1 MSITKKIT
9 YLKSL
14 GMRNSV
20 HVILDRLLSKRSV
33 QYHQLRDK
41 FKGVGLE
48 FGGPSKVF
56 SVAGYCPVYEDAKR
70 VDNLNFAAVTKW
82 HGAIDSGSNYFFN
95 PRKEPGVQRVPDS
108 GTLSM
113 LRDAS
118 YDFIL
123 SSHMLEHTANPLKQ
137 LVEWNRVLKIEGIL
151 MLVLPHKDGTFDRKR
166 PLTST
171 EHFLD
176 DFENNT
182 LETDTTH
189 LEEILKLHDLS
200 LDKAQNSPVSF
211 KSWIENN
218 HANRGAHHHVFNSV
232 NAARL
237 VDLAGF
243 KILDVEPRRPF
254 DIFIFAEKLPANQR
268 ADNSRFFA
276 DLQLYLCKS
285 PFRSD
290 HDAVQ

>member
-1 MSITKKIT
+1 MSIAKKIT

-14 GMRNSV
+14 GLRNSM
-20 HVILDRLLSKRSV
+20 HVVLDRLLSRRSV
-33 QYHQLRDK
+33 KYQRFHDK

-56 SVAGYCPVYEDAKR
+56 SAAGYCPVYEDAKR
-70 VDNLNFAAVTKW
+70 IDNVNFAAVTTW
-82 HGAIDSGSNYFFN
+82 HGAIDAGSNFVFN
-95 PRKEPGVQRVPDS
+95 PRKEPGVQHVPDS
-108 GTLSM
+108 GSLSM
-113 LRDAS
+113 LRDAT

-137 LVEWNRVLKIEGIL
+137 LYEWNRVLKSEGVL
-151 MLVLPHKDGTFDRKR
+151 LLVLPHKDGTFDCKR
-166 PLTST
+166 PLTPI

-176 DFENNT
+176 DFKKNT
-182 LETDTTH
+182 PETDTTH
-189 LEEILKLHDLS
+189 FEEILKLHDLS
-200 LDKAQNSPVSF
+200 LDKAQNSPDSF
-211 KSWIENN
+211 KLWIENN

-254 DIFIFAEKLPANQR
+254 DIFILAEKSAHDKRP
-268 ADNSRFFA
+268 DNSRFLS
-276 DLQLYLCKS
+276 DPPPYLDKS

-290 HDAVQ
+290 HVVVL